1 MRPLVLLALLPALA
15 GAAGPLQIVNPIVS
29 QSEGGAPDPP
39 GFEHVAG
46 ETLYLSCRISGY
58 AKTED
63 SQVHLSYSVQPFDP
77 KGVPLAELFGNGIS
91 EELTSQDKEWMP
103 KIETSLVI
111 PPLVLPGT
119 YRIVVKVEDQV
130 AKASAELSVPFQVRG
145 REVALSD
152 VLVIR
157 NFRLFRGEDETRPLA
172 KPVYHAGES
181 LWARFDITGFK
192 LAENN
197 RVDVSYVFSVLS
209 ADGRVLYTQPEP
221 AMEQS
226 ESFYP
231 KRYVP
236 AEFSLN
242 LQRSVHPGEYTLA
255 VQVKDAVGKQSYQ
268 AKYGFTVE

>member
-39 GFEHVAG
+39 GFEHV
-46 ETLYLSCRISGY
+46 
-58 AKTED
+58 
-63 SQVHLSYSVQPFDP
+63 
-77 KGVPLAELFGNGIS
+77 
-91 EELTSQDKEWMP
+91 
-103 KIETSLVI
+103 
-111 PPLVLPGT
+111 
-119 YRIVVKVEDQV
+119 
-130 AKASAELSVPFQVRG
+130 
-145 REVALSD
+145 
-152 VLVIR
+152 
-157 NFRLFRGEDETRPLA
+157 
-172 KPVYHAGES
+172 AGES